1 MLEINFDMAERFLSA
16 YDDTLDITFQIF
28 DDSKKTGRAEHFTAN
43 FETPHTKKYLKE
55 ANLAGCGIYYMLN
68 KGDGNGRSN
77 SNVTHL
83 RALVADLDG
92 APLSPVMSCPVEPT
106 FIIESSKGRYQ
117 CHWLINPISIEDF
130 GSFEEAKNKF
140 AAYQVSIAR
149 KFAGDE
155 SVKDL
160 SRVFRIPG
168 FYHQKES
175 PFMSK
180 IIEHNHGA
188 IYKLSDLVEKLQLSE
203 ILSKVESEAK
213 ESLSDVDT
221 LLQRKIKLGSRHST
235 LLAYAS
241 KYAHQMRLGYNERKW
256 ILEGLNNAACEKPI
270 DARDLERINVQAGRY
285 AAEERNKNETVDISA
300 LIEKHKV
307 MVAESSQD
315 PIPDYLLQ
323 PKGLVGEMFNYILR
337 SSIKPQ
343 PELALAAAFTACG
356 AVMGRKVRTETN
368 IRTNIFCLSLIE
380 TGGGKDWPRQAIKRL
395 FHAAGKPQRASIED
409 AASDA
414 AVSES
419 LRITPSQVFLL
430 DEFGRF
436 MKSVV
441 NKNAGIHLSNIPTL
455 LMKLYSSAGSSF
467 FTKAYADTKQNHVI
481 HQPHVCL
488 LATSVERNFYSAI
501 TKEYVDDGLLNR
513 ILFFQSTDPDPQ
525 IRKVQYFDPPES
537 LVNAFKNW
545 EAFGV
550 RNTGGNLDNLE
561 SCADVVCPEPRIVPF
576 QDGAEEIFNDMESDL
591 RVRRKS
597 LRIEGLS
604 GLFTRVYE
612 NAQKVALIVACGENP
627 FCPEISVANAEYAC
641 NLVSLLTN
649 NLLKAVTK
657 NVFENR
663 VEATHE
669 TILNIIKASGAN
681 GITKKDLCKKGYKI
695 GLRRTERDEIIKELV
710 EYGYVFRQEI
720 QGVTKPIEKFFFSVV
735 P

>member
-1 MLEINFDMAERFLSA
+1 MLNINFDMAEKFLSA
-16 YDDTLDITFQIF
+16 YDEDLDITFQIF

-43 FETPHTKKYLKE
+43 FKTPHTKKYLSE

-77 SNVTHL
+77 ANVTHL

-92 APLSPVMSCPVEPT
+92 APLSPVMTCPIEPT
-106 FIIESSKGRYQ
+106 FIVESSKGRYQ
-117 CHWLINPISIEDF
+117 CHWLIDPVDIKEF
-130 GSFEEAKNKF
+130 GTFEEAKNKF

-168 FYHQKES
+168 FYHQKEA
-175 PFMSK
+175 PFLSK

-188 IYKLSDLVEKLQLSE
+188 IYKLSDLVEKLQLTE
-203 ILSKVESEAK
+203 ILTKVESEAK
-213 ESLSDVDT
+213 ESLSDIDT
-221 LLQRKIKLGSRHST
+221 LLKSKIKTGSRHST

-241 KYAHQMRLGYNERKW
+241 KYAHQMRLGFSERQW
-256 ILEGLNNAACEKPI
+256 ILEGINKYACEKPV
-270 DARDLERINVQAGRY
+270 DARDLERINLQAGKY
-285 AAEERNKNETVDISA
+285 AAEERAKNETVDISA

-307 MVAESSQD
+307 MVAENAQE

-323 PKGLVGEMFNYILR
+323 PKGLVGDVFNYILR

-343 PELALAAAFTACG
+343 PELALAAALTACG

-368 IRTNIFCLSLIE
+368 IRSNIFCLSLIE
-380 TGGGKDWPRQAIKRL
+380 TGGGKDWPRQAIKRI
-395 FHAAGKPQRASIED
+395 FQASGKPQRASVED

-414 AVSES
+414 AISES
-419 LRITPSQVFLL
+419 LRLVPSQVFLL

-441 NKNAGIHLSNIPTL
+441 NRNAGTHLANIPTL
-455 LMKLYSSAGSSF
+455 LMKLYSSAGGSF
-467 FTKAYADTKQNHVI
+467 YTKAYADTKQNHVI
-481 HQPHVCL
+481 HQPNVCL

-525 IRKVQYFDPPES
+525 IRKVQYFEPPES
-537 LVNAFKNW
+537 LVETFKAW
-545 EAFGV
+545 EEVGV

-561 SCADVVCPEPRIVPF
+561 SADVVIPEPRIVPF
-576 QDGAEEIFNDMESDL
+576 EDGAEEVFSDMESDL
-591 RVRRKS
+591 RVRRKN
-597 LRIEGLS
+597 LRTEGLS

-627 FCPEISVANAEYAC
+627 TCPQISVYNAEYAC

-649 NLLKAVTK
+649 NLLRAVTR
-657 NVFENR
+657 NVFENK
-663 VEATHE
+663 VEAAHE
-669 TILNIIKASGAN
+669 TILNIIKNSGAN
-681 GITKKDLCKKGYKI
+681 GITKKELCKKGYKI
-695 GLRRTERDEIIKELV
+695 GLRRAERDEIIKELV
-710 EYGYVFRQEI
+710 EYGYVFKQEI
-720 QGVTKPIEKFFFSVV
+720 QGVTKPIEKLYYSVV